1 MRRFISTLPALGLT
15 LLLAA
20 CGDKQGVA
28 DNTASAPV
36 APTSNAHS
44 PASMEAAKQG
54 QNDMIKECSGARL
67 HLTALPSKSGDSP
80 KTRVE
85 IERNGERQELAPPAE
100 MVDYTAVGLGC
111 AEDGKGTNYF
121 VIQYGELPYGCEFCE
136 WFFLYDAKGQLLN
149 HAAPPLR
156 EQDGQQSPNNDE
168 YEHKLEELGLKH
180 PELVPFQP

>member
-1 MRRFISTLPALGLT
+1 M
-15 LLLAA
+15 
-20 CGDKQGVA
+20 
-28 DNTASAPV
+28 ASARNWHRPQRWW
-36 APTSNAHS
+36 TTRRSGW
-44 PASMEAAKQG
+44 AA
-54 QNDMIKECSGARL
+54 
-67 HLTALPSKSGDSP
+67 P
-80 KTRVE
+80 KTE
-85 IERNGERQELAPPAE
+85 
-100 MVDYTAVGLGC
+100 
-111 AEDGKGTNYF
+111 GTNYF

>member
-1 MRRFISTLPALGLT
+1 MRRLISVLPALGLT

-20 CGDKQGVA
+20 CGDNQGAA
-28 DNTASAPV
+28 DDTANPPV
-36 APTSNAHS
+36 APPSNAHS
-44 PASMEAAKQG
+44 AASIETAKQG
-54 QNDMIKECSGARL
+54 LNDMIKECSGVRL
-67 HLTALPSKSGDSP
+67 HLTALPSESGAST

-85 IERNGERQELAPPAE
+85 IERDGERQGLSPPAE

-136 WFFLYDAKGQLLN
+136 WFFLYDVKGQLLN

-180 PELVPFQP
+180 PELLPFQP